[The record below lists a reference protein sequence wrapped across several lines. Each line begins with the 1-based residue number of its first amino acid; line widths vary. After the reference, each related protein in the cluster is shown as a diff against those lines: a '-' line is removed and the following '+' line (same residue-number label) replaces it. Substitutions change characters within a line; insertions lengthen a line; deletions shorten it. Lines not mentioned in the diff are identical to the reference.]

1 MNWNTSGFEKNKE
14 YFVNAVKN
22 GNLSHAYLFCG
33 PEGIGPDA
41 KGIVDPRFAN
51 HALHG
56 ANRDKL
62 MFAYD
67 IFRLINQREP
77 EGDPDFKLLTPRLED
92 DETKIY
98 IEDIRNLK
106 SYLSLKPYFGPYKF
120 VVINDAD
127 RLVPE
132 AANAFLKMLEEPA
145 PFTVLILISS
155 QPKLI
160 LPTVL
165 SRCEKMQFLPSG
177 KKAIDKETIKAIEEF
192 MKISKEGLCER
203 MQYAEKL
210 FARKDYQ
217 NLVVGLIHTLRS
229 KENPNHKVLKNL
241 LRLNSLL
248 SQPQFNHRLAL
259 ENFLINL
266 F

>member
-1 MNWNTSGFEKNKE
+1 MNWNTTGFGKNKK
-14 YFVNAVKN
+14 YFETAVKN
-22 GNLSHAYLFCG
+22 GNLSHAYLFSG
-33 PEGIGPDA
+33 PEGIG
-41 KGIVDPRFAN
+41 K
-51 HALHG
+51 
-56 ANRDKL
+56 K

-67 IFRLINQREP
+67 IFCLVNQREP
-77 EGDPDFKLLTPRLED
+77 EGDPDFKLLTPRLEE

-98 IEDIRNLK
+98 VEDIRNLK

-132 AANAFLKMLEEPA
+132 AANAFLKMLEEPS
-145 PFTVLILISS
+145 PFTIIILVSS
-155 QPKLI
+155 KPKFI

-165 SRCEKMQFLPSG
+165 SRCEKIQFLPSSE
-177 KKAIDKETIKAIEEF
+177 KEIDKETAQAIAEF
-192 MKISKEGLCER
+192 VKICKEGICER

-210 FARKDYQ
+210 FVGKNYQ
-217 NLVVGLIHTLRS
+217 NLVVGLIHTLRPQ
-229 KENPNHKVLKNL
+229 EHPRMLKKL
-241 LRLNSLL
+241 LHLNSLL

-266 F
+266 

>member
-1 MNWNTSGFEKNKE
+1 MNWNTIGFDKNKK
-14 YFVNAVKN
+14 YFENAVKN
-22 GNLSHAYLFCG
+22 GHLSHAYLFCG
-33 PEGIGPDA
+33 PEGIG
-41 KGIVDPRFAN
+41 K
-51 HALHG
+51 
-56 ANRDKL
+56 K

-67 IFRLINQREP
+67 LFRLVNKREP
-77 EGDPDFKLLTPRLED
+77 AGDPDFKLLTPRLEE

-98 IEDIRNLK
+98 IEDIRDLK

-132 AANAFLKMLEEPA
+132 AANAFLKMLEEPS
-145 PFTVLILISS
+145 PFTVIILISS
-155 QPKLI
+155 KPKSI

-165 SRCEKMQFLPSG
+165 SRCEKVQFLPSH
-177 KKAIDKETIKAIEEF
+177 KKEINKETTEAVEDFI
-192 MKISKEGLCER
+192 KISKEGLCER

-210 FARKDYQ
+210 FTGKDYQ
-217 NLVVGLIHTLRS
+217 KLVVGLIHHLRP
-229 KENPNHKVLKNL
+229 EEGHNRRILKDL

-266 F
+266 